1 VVDGD
6 LRSTEATTSAVLVPV
21 FRDEEGELRVV
32 LVLRGTRGI
41 HGGQLGFP
49 GGKQEPGDGS
59 LLQTALREAEEEV
72 GLKRSD
78 IEILAALEPRDT
90 RTSGFR
96 VYPFLARITPPRQW
110 RLAAGEIA
118 GVITPTVRALADP
131 SARSKVELSFA
142 TWPGS
147 QHVECVPL
155 DDGQLLWGLTLR
167 LLDPLLPRLLAGEW
181 VI

>member
-1 VVDGD
+1 VVERD

-21 FRDEEGELRVV
+21 FRDDEGELRVL
-32 LVLRGTRGI
+32 LVQRGMGGI

-49 GGKQEPGDGS
+49 GGKQESGDSS

-72 GLKRSD
+72 GLSRSE
-78 IEILAALEPRDT
+78 IEILASLEPRDT

-96 VYPFLARITPPRQW
+96 VYPFLARIAPPRQW

-131 SARSKVELSFA
+131 SARRERELSFA
-142 TWPGS
+142 TWPAS
-147 QHVECVPL
+147 QRVECVPL
-155 DDGQLLWGLTLR
+155 EEDQLLWGLTLR

-181 VI
+181 DI

>member
-1 VVDGD
+1 VVERD
-6 LRSTEATTSAVLVPV
+6 LRGIEATTSAVLVPV
-21 FRDEEGELRVV
+21 FRDDVGELRVL
-32 LVLRGTRGI
+32 LVERGMGGV

-59 LLQTALREAEEEV
+59 LLETALREAEEEV
-72 GLKRSD
+72 GLRRSD
-78 IEILAALEPRDT
+78 IEILASLEPRDT

-118 GVITPTVRALADP
+118 GVITPTVQTLADP
-131 SARSKVELSFA
+131 AVRRKHELSFA
-142 TWPGS
+142 TWPTS
-147 QHVECVPL
+147 QHVECVQL
-155 DDGQLLWGLTLR
+155 DGGRLLWGLTLR
-167 LLDPLLPRLLAGEW
+167 LVDPLLPRLLAGEW